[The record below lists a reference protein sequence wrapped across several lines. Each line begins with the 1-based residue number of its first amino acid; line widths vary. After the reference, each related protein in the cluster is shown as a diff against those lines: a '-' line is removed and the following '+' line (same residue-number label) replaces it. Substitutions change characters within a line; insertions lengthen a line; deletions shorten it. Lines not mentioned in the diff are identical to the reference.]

1 MQLIESKGWSKE
13 RLLKLVKA
21 IYNTID
27 HLEYNWCDGE
37 QDEIALI
44 GFRSDLCLGT
54 MEETFVVCDTFNEL
68 PAEFTAKVNFKES
81 TLQIL

>member
-1 MQLIESKGWSKE
+1 MRLIESENWPKK

-37 QDEIALI
+37 QDKIALI
-44 GFRSDLCLGT
+44 EFRSDLCLGT
-54 MEETFVVCDTFNEL
+54 MEETFTVCDTFNEL

-81 TLQIL
+81 TLQVL